1 MYLNLHFEKIKNPKD
16 YHTMKMQFLSTEQL
30 EQIHELTLDILENQ
44 GVWFKDS
51 PEAKDIFKQNGCQVR
66 DDQVFIPRK
75 VFEECISRLPDRN
88 ELKICVTGL
97 GMSESLNLGQGES
110 HVGLIGNPYYI
121 HEHGKGIRD
130 LTETDTD
137 DKFLIMDSLPNFKH
151 DCCILIN
158 ASQRAADSVFPD
170 YSNTEVCLDYLK
182 KRLLRRVRNG
192 EKKPAMHS
200 NISHGWEAVTRIHSP
215 SILQPFD
222 KMEVLRHAILNGPGE
237 SEALLSQDTPLIWCN
252 PISPLQFHKEQVD
265 EIIDSIKEYGPRC
278 FIMFSPEVML
288 GGTGPVT
295 MAGSLAQ
302 HNAEVMAGVV
312 FTQLVAAGTPVIYGS
327 VSGVMDFASCLK
339 LVSKRALYMTEV
351 GRGYPGA
358 GLMAIVDKKRNLN
371 YKRICSLCKDFELYV
386 TLNNTKKQIVV
397 GGAKRK
403 LAELSKQLK
412 QEGKLATILKV
423 EGPFHTPIMRPA
435 AEKLKK
441 ELEKNRLSIGL
452 RPVIANVSND
462 AIVDPNHIK
471 QELYE
476 QIFKIVNW
484 RGSVEKMIGNGG
496 GLFIEVGPKKVLSN
510 MIKDI
515 DPSIPCLNV
524 EDMESL
530 EKTVN
535 ELKQQTKDLSEDN
548 SQGEP

>member
-327 VSGVMDFASCLK
+327 VSGVMDLRSADISLGSMESIMFNSGIVQLADHYGIPNRIQTGNPSAREPGI
-339 LVSKRALYMTEV
+339 RAAVETAWGLQV
-351 GRGYPGA
+351 GIAAGGNLITT
-358 GLMAIVDKKRNLN
+358 GLMDSSLLISLEHLVLIDEFVNQIRSASAASIVDAGHLARDVIMEEGRPSTRYMSHEHTLTYMKEAMYYSEFTGRMEESYRDWYELAHEKVSRILSSAGEDAAGDINLLQK
-371 YKRICSLCKDFELYV
+371 YEAVGARLKEDDQTWREGREGWWQSYV
-386 TLNNTKKQIVV
+386 Q
-397 GGAKRK
+397 
-403 LAELSKQLK
+403 
-412 QEGKLATILKV
+412 
-423 EGPFHTPIMRPA
+423 
-435 AEKLKK
+435 
-441 ELEKNRLSIGL
+441 
-452 RPVIANVSND
+452 
-462 AIVDPNHIK
+462 
-471 QELYE
+471 
-476 QIFKIVNW
+476 
-484 RGSVEKMIGNGG
+484 
-496 GLFIEVGPKKVLSN
+496 
-510 MIKDI
+510 
-515 DPSIPCLNV
+515 
-524 EDMESL
+524 
-530 EKTVN
+530 
-535 ELKQQTKDLSEDN
+535 DLV
-548 SQGEP
+548 

>member
-1 MYLNLHFEKIKNPKD
+1 
-16 YHTMKMQFLSTEQL
+16 MKMQFLSTEQL

-327 VSGVMDFASCLK
+327 VSGVMDLRSADISLGSMESIMFNSGIVQLADHYGIPNRIQTGNPSAREPGI
-339 LVSKRALYMTEV
+339 RAAVETAWGLQV
-351 GRGYPGA
+351 GIAAGGNLITT
-358 GLMAIVDKKRNLN
+358 GLMDSSLLISLEHLVLIDEFVNQIRSASAASIVDAGHLARDVIMEEGRPSTRYMSHEHTLTYMKEAMYYSEFTGRMEESYRDWYELAHEKVSRILSSAGEDAAGDINLLQK
-371 YKRICSLCKDFELYV
+371 YEAVGARLKEDDQTWREGREGWWQSYV
-386 TLNNTKKQIVV
+386 Q
-397 GGAKRK
+397 
-403 LAELSKQLK
+403 
-412 QEGKLATILKV
+412 
-423 EGPFHTPIMRPA
+423 
-435 AEKLKK
+435 
-441 ELEKNRLSIGL
+441 
-452 RPVIANVSND
+452 
-462 AIVDPNHIK
+462 
-471 QELYE
+471 
-476 QIFKIVNW
+476 
-484 RGSVEKMIGNGG
+484 
-496 GLFIEVGPKKVLSN
+496 
-510 MIKDI
+510 
-515 DPSIPCLNV
+515 
-524 EDMESL
+524 
-530 EKTVN
+530 
-535 ELKQQTKDLSEDN
+535 DLV
-548 SQGEP
+548 